1 MPPAMAT
8 WQMTLTVYA
17 AAIIL
22 KITMAIVPIVIE
34 QTGRGE
40 RAYDIFSRMLKERII
55 FVGSVI
61 DDAEANLI
69 IAQLLFL
76 AAEDPKKDVA
86 LYINSPGGLITAG
99 LAIYDTMQHVP
110 CDVATLCI
118 GQAYSMSAILL
129 AGGTPGK
136 RHTLPHSR
144 IMLHQ
149 PWGGVGGQA
158 SDIDIHAQEIM
169 EWRRRL
175 NQVLVT
181 HTGKD
186 TEMIETVTDRSY
198 FLSPNEAK
206 EFGLIDGILE
216 SAAAVGTTSP
226 TS

>member
-1 MPPAMAT
+1 
-8 WQMTLTVYA
+8 
-17 AAIIL
+17 
-22 KITMAIVPIVIE
+22 MAIVPMVIE

-40 RAYDIFSRMLKERII
+40 RAYDIFSRLLKERIV
-55 FVGSVI
+55 FVGSVV
-61 DDAEANLI
+61 DDSEANLI

-76 AAEDPKKDVA
+76 ASEDPKKDVS

-99 LAIYDTMQHVP
+99 LAIYDTMQHIP

-136 RHTLPHSR
+136 RHALPHSR

-149 PWGGVGGQA
+149 PWGGIGGQA
-158 SDIDIHAQEIM
+158 SDVAIHAREIM

-175 NQVLVT
+175 TNVLST

-186 TEMIETVTDRSY
+186 ADTINSLTDRSY
-198 FLSPNEAK
+198 FLSPDEAQ
-206 EFGLIDGILE
+206 EFGLIDEVLE
-216 SAAAVGTTSP
+216 SAAPLAKSST
-226 TS
+226 